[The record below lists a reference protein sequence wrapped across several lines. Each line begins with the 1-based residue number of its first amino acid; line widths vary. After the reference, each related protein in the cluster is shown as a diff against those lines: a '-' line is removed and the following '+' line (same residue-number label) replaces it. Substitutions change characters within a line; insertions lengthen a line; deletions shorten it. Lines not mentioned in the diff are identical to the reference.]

1 MNTTTGSAPTARA
14 AGGLRASRARR
25 TRDAIQASALR
36 LAHERGY
43 DATTVEDVAADA
55 GVSRRTVFNY
65 FPTKIDMFVHGPLAP
80 EADAVEAFIASDGDL
95 LDDLGALIASADAR
109 DSDDAEDFR
118 RLRAVFRENPEIIVA
133 LQPRVRLFHSVVRA
147 AIAQRLGTELS
158 DPRVR
163 AASGLAHL
171 IQKTAVELW
180 AGDDCDSAEGAAPS
194 SKTAAPAPASVADAV
209 PVAITSLR
217 EVLTISPRTSQEL
230 S

>member
-14 AGGLRASRARR
+14 AGRLRASRARR

-43 DATTVEDVAADA
+43 GATTVEDVAADA

-80 EADAVEAFIASDGDL
+80 EAEAVEAFIASDGDL
-95 LDDLGALIASADAR
+95 LDDLGALIASADPR
-109 DSDDAEDFR
+109 DGDDAEDFR

-133 LQPRVRLFHSVVRA
+133 LQPRVRLFHSVIRA
-147 AIAQRLGTELS
+147 AIAQRLGAELS

-180 AGDDCDSAEGAAPS
+180 AGDDCEAGDAAAPS
-194 SKTAAPAPASVADAV
+194 GAAATAPASVADAV
-209 PVAITSLR
+209 PVVITSLR
-217 EVLTISPRTSQEL
+217 EVLSTSPRTTQEL

>member
-95 LDDLGALIASADAR
+95 LDDLGTLIASADPR
-109 DSDDAEDFR
+109 DGDDAEDFR

-133 LQPRVRLFHSVVRA
+133 LQPRVRLFHSIIRA

-180 AGDDCDSAEGAAPS
+180 AGDDCETEGSASTEGAH
-194 SKTAAPAPASVADAV
+194 PAPASVADAV

-217 EVLTISPRTSQEL
+217 EVLSTSPRTTQEL

>member
-1 MNTTTGSAPTARA
+1 MNTTTLSTPTAHA

-80 EADAVEAFIASDGDL
+80 EPDAVEAFIASDGDL
-95 LDDLGALIASADAR
+95 LDDLGVLIASTDPR
-109 DSDDAEDFR
+109 DGDDAEDFR

-133 LQPRVRLFHSVVRA
+133 LQPRVRLFHSVIRA
-147 AIAQRLGTELS
+147 AIAQRLGAQLS

-180 AGDDCDSAEGAAPS
+180 AGDDCEAGDAAAPS
-194 SKTAAPAPASVADAV
+194 GGAAPAPASVADAV
-209 PVAITSLR
+209 PVVITSLR
-217 EVLTISPRTSQEL
+217 EVLSTSPRTTQEL

>member
-1 MNTTTGSAPTARA
+1 M
-14 AGGLRASRARR
+14 
-25 TRDAIQASALR
+25 
-36 LAHERGY
+36 
-43 DATTVEDVAADA
+43 
-55 GVSRRTVFNY
+55 
-65 FPTKIDMFVHGPLAP
+65 
-80 EADAVEAFIASDGDL
+80 
-95 LDDLGALIASADAR
+95 
-109 DSDDAEDFR
+109 
-118 RLRAVFRENPEIIVA
+118 A

-194 SKTAAPAPASVADAV
+194 SKTAAPAPAPASVADAV

-217 EVLTISPRTSQEL
+217 EVLTISPRTSQEP

>member
-25 TRDAIQASALR
+25 TRAAIQASALR

-43 DATTVEDVAADA
+43 DATTVEDVAAAA

-95 LDDLGALIASADAR
+95 LDDLGTLIASADPR
-109 DSDDAEDFR
+109 DGDDAEDFR

-133 LQPRVRLFHSVVRA
+133 LQPRVRLFHSVIRA

-180 AGDDCDSAEGAAPS
+180 AGDDCETEGSASTEGAH
-194 SKTAAPAPASVADAV
+194 PAPASVAAAV
-209 PVAITSLR
+209 PVVIASLR
-217 EVLTISPRTSQEL
+217 EVLSTSPRTTQEL

>member
-43 DATTVEDVAADA
+43 APPTVEEVAADA

-65 FPTKIDMFVHGPLAP
+65 CPTKIDMFVHGPLAP

-95 LDDLGALIASADAR
+95 LDDLGTLIASADPR
-109 DSDDAEDFR
+109 DGDDAEDFR

-133 LQPRVRLFHSVVRA
+133 LQPRVRLFHSVIRA

-180 AGDDCDSAEGAAPS
+180 AGDDCETEGSASTEGAH
-194 SKTAAPAPASVADAV
+194 PAPASVADAV
-209 PVAITSLR
+209 PVVITSLR
-217 EVLTISPRTSQEL
+217 EVLSTSPRTTQGL

>member
-80 EADAVEAFIASDGDL
+80 EAEAVEAFIASDGDL
-95 LDDLGALIASADAR
+95 LDDLGALIASADPR
-109 DSDDAEDFR
+109 DGDDAEDFR

-133 LQPRVRLFHSVVRA
+133 LQPRVRLFHSVIRA
-147 AIAQRLGTELS
+147 AIAQRLGAQLS

-180 AGDDCDSAEGAAPS
+180 AGDDCEAGDAAAPS
-194 SKTAAPAPASVADAV
+194 GGAAPAPASVADAV
-209 PVAITSLR
+209 PVVITSLR
-217 EVLTISPRTSQEL
+217 EVLSTSPRTTQGL